1 MQKVAAISARI
12 DPQLKRSAETIFEKL
27 GLTASQAISL
37 FYRQVQ
43 LQRGLPF
50 EVKLRPED
58 ERPSVQREAEHRP
71 SGHAH
76 HLQDTPGSGQS
87 EVDPFLLV
95 LQENQGP
102 SYWSP
107 PTQADLLMTQEEI
120 AYRLLHAELLVQFE
134 GKFVAIYR
142 GQVIDSDSDQLALVR
157 RVTESHPNQVVL
169 IRQVLRI
176 PEPELRLRSPRFVE
190 PFAESGV

>member
-12 DPQLKRSAETIFEKL
+12 DPQLKHNAETIFEKL

-43 LQRGLPF
+43 LQHGLPF
-50 EVKLRPED
+50 AVKLPLED
-58 ERPSVQREAEHRP
+58 EQPSLQSASEHRR
-71 SGHAH
+71 SGHA
-76 HLQDTPGSGQS
+76 LNTQS
-87 EVDPFLLV
+87 TFGAEQGEVDPFLLV

-102 SYWSP
+102 AYWSP
-107 PTQADLLMTQEEI
+107 PTQTDLLMTQEEI
-120 AYRLLHAELLVQFE
+120 AYRLLHAELLTQFE

-142 GQVIDSDSDQLALVR
+142 GQVIDSDPDQLALVR
-157 RVTESHPNQVVL
+157 RIAKNQPNQVVL

-176 PEPELRLRSPRFVE
+176 PEPAIRLHSPRFVE
-190 PFAESGV
+190 PVAEPLV

>member
-50 EVKLRPED
+50 AVKLQPED
-58 ERPSVQREAEHRP
+58 ERPSVQREAAHRP
-71 SGHAH
+71 SEPAH
-76 HLQDTPGSGQS
+76 HLQDTLGSGQS
-87 EVDPFLLV
+87 GVDPFLLV

-102 SYWSP
+102 AYWSP

-120 AYRLLHAELLVQFE
+120 AYRLLHAELLAQFE

-157 RVTESHPNQVVL
+157 RVAESHPNQVVL
-169 IRQVLRI
+169 IRQVLGR

-190 PFAESGV
+190 PLA